1 MGISQSLPALRRRGY
16 ELCEQQAV
24 WTNLVYYVLVKRYTG
39 RLYVEVWRHV
49 PLASAI
55 APPMSNFTK
64 EIRPSHIIAV
74 WMLSCSLHQIAMLL
88 CRVRISTMQSVG
100 RLLFPP
106 RAKFRPETRSYLAT
120 APSLSM
126 LQI

>member
-39 RLYVEVWRHV
+39 RLYVEVWRRV

-64 EIRPSHIIAV
+64 EIRPSHMIAGV
-74 WMLSCSLHQIAMLL
+74 DAVMQFASNCHASL
-88 CRVRISTMQSVG
+88 
-100 RLLFPP
+100 
-106 RAKFRPETRSYLAT
+106 
-120 APSLSM
+120 PSAHFNDAERW
-126 LQI
+126 